1 MLGGYQILDLRS
13 IDLTLGSS
21 ASNITNSYV
30 LNQLRNLRE
39 HIQKDYDFARPLNN
53 QVKPVLI
60 RYRDKKN
67 GEKHEGAIFGS
78 VQVKTNYY
86 TFEISAILIGQ
97 TLNIEVVFEEKTND
111 DGEKYWDIKTA
122 KILLTDN
129 ANIEGDLAV
138 NGDLSV
144 GDDVSITGDV
154 SVGGALNVTGNVSG
168 AKFIGDVAFESIK
181 DTDGHNRFIEGDIT
195 IETLT
200 GVTQQYGKWSLSGSH
215 LMIVIACQLAPNTS
229 LTNGQKLADIN
240 LPSWILDKIVA
251 IYGSLVGYSFVST
264 VSENYDIASLKT
276 YMNKGANNLSVI
288 INQNYST
295 TYNEVFRYEFDL
307 LIDNE

>member
-21 ASNITNSYV
+21 ASNITNPYV

-39 HIQKDYDFARPLNN
+39 HIQKDYDFAKPLNN

-86 TFEISAILIGQ
+86 TFEISAILLGQ

-122 KILLTDN
+122 KILLTKEVQDFE
-129 ANIEGDLAV
+129 NITD
-138 NGDLSV
+138 S
-144 GDDVSITGDV
+144 
-154 SVGGALNVTGNVSG
+154 
-168 AKFIGDVAFESIK
+168 
-181 DTDGHNRFIEGDIT
+181 DGHKRFIEGNIELDESVTTIT
-195 IETLT
+195 KL
-200 GVTQQYGKWSLSGSH
+200 YGKWSLSGSH
-215 LMIVIACQLAPNTS
+215 LLIVLAFSIVENAT
-229 LTNGQKLADIN
+229 LTAGYIADIN
-240 LPSWILDKIVA
+240 LPEWIMDKIYPLFGDNIDFKSFYAFTSGGDNSQSISAYLDK
-251 IYGSLVGYSFVST
+251 ST
-264 VSENYDIASLKT
+264 
-276 YMNKGANNLSVI
+276 NKFNC
-288 INQNYST
+288 
-295 TYNEVFRYEFDL
+295 
-307 LIDNE
+307 

>member
-21 ASNITNSYV
+21 ASNITDIYV

-39 HIQKDYDFARPLNN
+39 HIQKDYSFTKPLNN

-86 TFEISAILIGQ
+86 TFEISAILLGQ
-97 TLNIEVVFEEKTND
+97 TLNIEVVFEEKTDD

-122 KILLTDN
+122 KVLLTS
-129 ANIEGDLAV
+129 AQPIFEE
-138 NGDLSV
+138 
-144 GDDVSITGDV
+144 ITD
-154 SVGGALNVTGNVSG
+154 
-168 AKFIGDVAFESIK
+168 K
-181 DTDGHNRFIEGDIT
+181 DGHKRFIEGDINFEEGINIT
-195 IETLT
+195 KT
-200 GVTQQYGKWSLSGSH
+200 YGKWALSGTH
-215 LMIVIACQLAPNTS
+215 LLIVIAGTIANGDTVASNTICKIDLPQWIRDKIYPTVSTIIESKS
-229 LTNGQKLADIN
+229 LTM
-240 LPSWILDKIVA
+240 
-251 IYGSLVGYSFVST
+251 YGSDLSSQTTPIFLEKYTNPNQIS
-264 VSENYDIASLKT
+264 I
-276 YMNKGANNLSVI
+276 YMNGVTASADRTLRI
-288 INQNYST
+288 A
-295 TYNEVFRYEFDL
+295 FDL